1 MEGLKPTESA
11 ADPSIKER
19 VQKLTS
25 DYYEGLCSAH
35 ERGKLVAWCS
45 SVAPQEFMEAMDIEV
60 AYPENHAA
68 AVAAKGGALE
78 LLDHAE
84 GQGYSNDI
92 CAYARINLAY
102 ADVLQS
108 PIQDLPR
115 PDFVTCTSNI
125 CNTLIKWYENLA
137 RIFDVPFILID
148 TPYNPREEVSQSSI
162 DYIKAQFQDFIR
174 QLEIIC
180 KRPFNY
186 EKFEEVM
193 KISIASSKAWM
204 RAMSYAQLVPSP
216 LDGFNILNYMALA
229 VCMRGRK
236 ESVEF
241 FDLISDEMERMA
253 AAGESQFKG
262 EQKYRYMW
270 EGIAVWPYLSHNY
283 KTLKNLDAI
292 FVGSTYPYSWNIDY
306 QLYDMDAMARAYSA
320 IPPNVCMKKQIEMR
334 AGIMKDCHC
343 DGALYH
349 MNRSCKL
356 LDLMQQGLRAG
367 VYAETG
373 KPYTVFDGDQAD
385 PRSFAKAQ
393 FETRVQAL
401 VESMAAKKEEEE
413 AGAQ

>member
-1 MEGLKPTESA
+1 MTSKEGA
-11 ADPSIKER
+11 AMSIKER
-19 VQKLTS
+19 VQKITS

-68 AVAAKGGALE
+68 AIAAKGGALE

-84 GQGYSNDI
+84 AQGYNNDI

-102 ADVLQS
+102 ADIMES
-108 PIQDLPR
+108 EIQNLPR

-137 RIFDVPFILID
+137 RKFNVPFILID
-148 TPYNPREEVSQSSI
+148 TPYNTGEGVKQDAV
-162 DYIKAQFQDFIR
+162 DYIKAQFQEFVR

-186 EKFEEVM
+186 QKFEEVM

-204 RAMSYAQLVPSP
+204 RAMSYAQKVPSP

-229 VCMRGRK
+229 VCIRGRQ
-236 ESVEF
+236 ESVDF
-241 FDLISDEMERMA
+241 FNFISDEMERMM
-253 AAGESQFKG
+253 AAGESQFKA

-283 KTLKNLDAI
+283 KTLKNHEAI
-292 FVGSTYPYSWNIDY
+292 YVGSTYPYSWNIDY
-306 QLYDMDAMARAYSA
+306 ECYDIDAMARAYSA
-320 IPPNVCMKKQIEMR
+320 IPPNVCLKKQIEIR
-334 AGIMKDCHC
+334 TGIMKDCHC

-367 VYAETG
+367 VYEETG
-373 KPYTVFDGDQAD
+373 APYTVFDGDQAD

-401 VESMAAKKEEEE
+401 VESMEEKKKEE
-413 AGAQ
+413 AAKQ